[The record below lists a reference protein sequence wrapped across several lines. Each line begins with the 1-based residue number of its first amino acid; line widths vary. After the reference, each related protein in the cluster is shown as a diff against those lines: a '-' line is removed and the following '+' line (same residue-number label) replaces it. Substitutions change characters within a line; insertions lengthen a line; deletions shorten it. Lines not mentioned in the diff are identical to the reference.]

1 MTAKVGHYLGGM
13 LTDQPMA
20 LGDLP
25 GRNSTGGVAMN
36 IRVGRFGWIAAALVL
51 LSAATARPARAHCD
65 SMDGPVVT
73 AGQRALETGN
83 INHALLWVRAADE
96 PIIREAF
103 TRALAV
109 RKQSASARDLADLW
123 FFETL
128 VRVHREGEGAPYTGL
143 KPAGTGENAAIGA
156 ADDALALGS
165 VNAVEALLIHAVRD
179 GLRERFAAALA
190 KKKFDVDDVAAG
202 RAYIHEYVP
211 FIHYVEGIYNAARP
225 AAHGHTAPTGSTPH
239 P

>member
-1 MTAKVGHYLGGM
+1 MNVRAARVASM
-13 LTDQPMA
+13 
-20 LGDLP
+20 
-25 GRNSTGGVAMN
+25 GV
-36 IRVGRFGWIAAALVL
+36 ALVL
-51 LSAATARPARAHCD
+51 LSAAVARPARAHCD

-83 INHALLWVRAADE
+83 VNHALLWVRAADE
-96 PIIREAF
+96 AIIREAF
-103 TRALAV
+103 TRTLAV

-143 KPAGTGENAAIGA
+143 KPAGTGENAAIDA
-156 ADDALALGS
+156 ADDALASGS
-165 VNAVEALLIHAVRD
+165 VSAVEALLIHAVRD

-190 KKKFDVDDVAAG
+190 KKKFDVNDVAAG

-211 FIHYVEGIYNAARP
+211 FIHYVEGVYNAASPAGDRHTRP
-225 AAHGHTAPTGSTPH
+225 AGATPH

>member
-1 MTAKVGHYLGGM
+1 M
-13 LTDQPMA
+13 
-20 LGDLP
+20 
-25 GRNSTGGVAMN
+25 AMN
-36 IRVGRFGWIAAALVL
+36 VRAARVASMGVALVL
-51 LSAATARPARAHCD
+51 LSAAVARPARAHCD

-83 INHALLWVRAADE
+83 VNHALLWVRAADE
-96 PIIREAF
+96 AIIREAF
-103 TRALAV
+103 TRTLAV

-143 KPAGTGENAAIGA
+143 KPAGTGENAAIDA
-156 ADDALALGS
+156 ADDALASGS
-165 VNAVEALLIHAVRD
+165 VSAVEALLIHAVRD

-190 KKKFDVDDVAAG
+190 KKKFDVNDVAAG

-211 FIHYVEGIYNAARP
+211 FIHYVEGVYNAASPAGDRHTRP
-225 AAHGHTAPTGSTPH
+225 AGATPH

>member
-1 MTAKVGHYLGGM
+1 MNVRAARVASMGM
-13 LTDQPMA
+13 
-20 LGDLP
+20 
-25 GRNSTGGVAMN
+25 
-36 IRVGRFGWIAAALVL
+36 ALVL
-51 LSAATARPARAHCD
+51 LSAAMARPARAHCD
-65 SMDGPVVT
+65 SMNGPVVT

-83 INHALLWVRAADE
+83 VNHALLWVRAADE
-96 PIIREAF
+96 AIIREAF
-103 TRALAV
+103 TRTLAV

-143 KPAGTGENAAIGA
+143 KPAGPGENAAIDA
-156 ADDALALGS
+156 ADDALASGS
-165 VNAVEALLIHAVRD
+165 VSAVEALLIHAVRD

-190 KKKFDVDDVAAG
+190 KKKFDVNDVAAG

-211 FIHYVEGIYNAARP
+211 FIHYVEGVYNAASPAGDRHTRP
-225 AAHGHTAPTGSTPH
+225 AGATPH

>member
-1 MTAKVGHYLGGM
+1 LIRRNPDSEPVGLW
-13 LTDQPMA
+13 A
-20 LGDLP
+20 IF
-25 GRNSTGGVAMN
+25 RVRVSGGVDMN
-36 IRVGRFGWIAAALVL
+36 VRAGRIASMGVALIL
-51 LSAATARPARAHCD
+51 LSAAAARPARAHCD

-83 INHALLWVRAADE
+83 VNHALLWVRAEDE

-109 RKQSASARDLADLW
+109 RKQSPSARELADLW

-143 KPAGTGENAAIGA
+143 KAAGIGENAAINA
-156 ADDALALGS
+156 ADDALASGS
-165 VNAVEALLIHAVRD
+165 VGKVEALLIHAVRD

-190 KKKFDVDDVAAG
+190 KKKFDVNDVAAG

-211 FIHYVEGIYNAARP
+211 FIHYVEGVYNAASP
-225 AAHGHTAPTGSTPH
+225 AGHRHTAPAGATPH

>member
-1 MTAKVGHYLGGM
+1 MNVRAARVASM
-13 LTDQPMA
+13 
-20 LGDLP
+20 
-25 GRNSTGGVAMN
+25 GV
-36 IRVGRFGWIAAALVL
+36 ALVL
-51 LSAATARPARAHCD
+51 LSAAVARPARAHCD

-83 INHALLWVRAADE
+83 VNHALLWVRAADE
-96 PIIREAF
+96 AIIREAF
-103 TRALAV
+103 TRTLAV
-109 RKQSASARDLADLW
+109 RKRSASARDLADLW

-143 KPAGTGENAAIGA
+143 KPAGTGENAAIDA
-156 ADDALALGS
+156 ADDALASGS
-165 VNAVEALLIHAVRD
+165 VSAVEALLIHAVRD

-190 KKKFDVDDVAAG
+190 KKKFDVNDVAAG

-211 FIHYVEGIYNAARP
+211 FIHYVEGVYNAASPAGDRHTRP
-225 AAHGHTAPTGSTPH
+225 AGATPH